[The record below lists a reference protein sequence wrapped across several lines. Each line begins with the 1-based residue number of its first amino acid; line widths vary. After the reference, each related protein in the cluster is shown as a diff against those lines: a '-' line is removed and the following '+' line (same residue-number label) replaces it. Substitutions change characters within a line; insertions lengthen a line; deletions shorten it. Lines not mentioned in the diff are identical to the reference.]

1 MKHKYGKRGQQISQT
16 IVLLYCLVTIT
27 CDDHIHK
34 TSVQP
39 CIKFFFFDKLRFF
52 ATDKRSPPTP

>member
-16 IVLLYCLVTIT
+16 IVLLYCLMTIT

-39 CIKFFFFDKLRFF
+39 CIKKKFDKLRFF